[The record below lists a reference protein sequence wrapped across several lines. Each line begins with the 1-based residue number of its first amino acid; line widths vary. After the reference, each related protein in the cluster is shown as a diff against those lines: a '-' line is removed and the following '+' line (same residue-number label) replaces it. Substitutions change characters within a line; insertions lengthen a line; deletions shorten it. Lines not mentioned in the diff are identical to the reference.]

1 MDTIVFGHLT
11 WEVMTYVSQAAD
23 RHPSLRKD
31 TLLILAA
38 MTLLIPCEP
47 CRKFYLSCWCIHPPP
62 QDKKNKL
69 MDWVYDIH
77 AIVNVK
83 IRVTKSHSVNPEV
96 CLAPTLSR
104 QELQRRYACLLPG
117 SAISLQGFLDFILFT
132 AHGSKRHTK
141 DHRRAQ
147 AWKVMVGAL
156 AAILAKDPYVKPLSR
171 ALSKMMKNNKNI
183 KANPWFCATQLS
195 DAFHAELDLK
205 PLPHTSLLKRMDS
218 ACGPLGDWLDKNLSH

>member
-11 WEVMTYVSQAAD
+11 WEVMTYVAQAAD
-23 RHPSLRKD
+23 NHPSLRKD
-31 TLLILAA
+31 ALLILAA
-38 MTLLIPCEP
+38 LTLLIPCEP

-62 QDKKNKL
+62 QSNDKL

-83 IRVTKSHSVNPEV
+83 IRVTKSHLVKPEV

-117 SAISLQGFLDFILFT
+117 AALSLQGFLDFILIT
-132 AHGSKRHTK
+132 AHGAKRHAA

-147 AWKVMVGAL
+147 AWKVMIGAL
-156 AAILAKDPYVKPLSR
+156 AAVLSKDPYAKPLAK
-171 ALSKMMKNNKNI
+171 ALAKMMKDKTSNHS
-183 KANPWFCATQLS
+183 PWSCATRLS
-195 DAFHAELDLK
+195 DFFHAELGLK
-205 PLPHTSLLKRMDS
+205 PLTHGSLLKRMNA
-218 ACGPLGDWLDKNLSH
+218 ACGPLGEWLETHLS